1 MHRRLIEPAGPACY
15 PAGYMVHL
23 LGRLVPG
30 AALVI
35 VGATVTTIALR
46 TLARWRSE
54 REWQEAWEAYRTAQ
68 Q

>member
-1 MHRRLIEPAGPACY
+1 
-15 PAGYMVHL
+15 MVQL

-54 REWQEAWEAYRTAQ
+54 REWEEAWDTYRTARE
-68 Q
+68 

>member
-1 MHRRLIEPAGPACY
+1 MG
-15 PAGYMVHL
+15 HL

-30 AALVI
+30 AALLI

-54 REWQEAWEAYRTAQ
+54 HEWAEAWEAYRTTQ